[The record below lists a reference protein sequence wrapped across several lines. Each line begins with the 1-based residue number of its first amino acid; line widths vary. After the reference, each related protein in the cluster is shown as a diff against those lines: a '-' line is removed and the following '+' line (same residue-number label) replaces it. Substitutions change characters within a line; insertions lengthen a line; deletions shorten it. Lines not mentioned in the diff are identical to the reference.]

1 MTHWS
6 NKVIVKCD
14 EQQQKKSKVK
24 MRSKLSKQRNY
35 HSPVWIFDSWTTTKN
50 AERGKKSDKSCSFFE
65 CKRNR
70 FECVQTTKSR
80 MKWKFWY
87 FSKQF
92 FFLILTKQQRAF
104 NGENSKRNANDTDE
118 NFGSNSNKVF
128 RIFSHIFRRF
138 FFRNFQ
144 PILSNNCSVLEWSH
158 KRINDKRKRFERV
171 RRRKLFGCSFVFVDR
186 CRFWPIFD
194 FSIRLSTNLSKTVV
208 SENGKFVF
216 WFFQFEN

>member
-92 FFLILTKQQRAF
+92 FFSHPDKTTTSIQWRKLQTKC
-104 NGENSKRNANDTDE
+104 KRHRRE
-118 NFGSNSNKVF
+118 F
-128 RIFSHIFRRF
+128 RKQFKQSFSHFF
-138 FFRNFQ
+138 AYFSSLFFRNFQ

-171 RRRKLFGCSFVFVDR
+171 RRRKLFGCIFVFVDR